1 MRKVFGALVGIAIAA
16 TPALAEGEIP
26 VSVIPEPATVALMA
40 GGMAMLGVLAWKRN
54 RKK

>member
-16 TPALAEGEIP
+16 TPEWASGL
-26 VSVIPEPATVALMA
+26 VTVVPEPATVALMA

>member
-16 TPALAEGEIP
+16 TPAWATGVIP
-26 VSVIPEPATVALMA
+26 TVVPEPATVALMA

>member
-16 TPALAEGEIP
+16 TPALAVGNT
-26 VSVIPEPATVALMA
+26 VVPEPATVALMA

>member
-16 TPALAEGEIP
+16 TPAWANVP
-26 VSVIPEPATVALMA
+26 VSVVPEPATVALMA
-40 GGMAMLGVLAWKRN
+40 GGMAMLGVLASKRN

>member
-16 TPALAEGEIP
+16 TPAWAEGTI
-26 VSVIPEPATVALMA
+26 VPEPATVALMA